1 MGVAAAGYCRR
12 STGQHGRRLRC
23 AVRSAVVVAWAASG
37 AETPIH
43 AREPSE
49 YAIHAPDAGAQRR
62 CRSRRTV
69 AVGGHGA
76 LQHVFR
82 LRAAIRGAAVG
93 AVSPVR
99 VAAARRRLEG
109 PLAAA
114 EQTARPGVAIATGG
128 GRQCSSSS
136 GGVGGRQRR
145 RHQVGAG
152 RGLDA
157 GSAAACLP
165 PAAYVLQQ
173 LPSELSPTAAA
184 LAWALGTYAF
194 DRYKTRR
201 HIDTAAPAY
210 PTLARPH
217 GCTWAYVESAARAAF
232 LARDLIN
239 APSEHMGPATLE
251 ACARVLAEA
260 LQGTCRA
267 IVGDALLRD
276 NFPQVHAVGRAAAER
291 HAPRL
296 IELEFAPDTDAATG
310 DQDALSIVL
319 VGKGVTFDSGGL
331 DLKPSSA
338 MRLMKKD
345 MGGAANVLGLA
356 LMLRSDAALRRRL
369 HLRVLVPAVENAVSG
384 GAFRPGDVL
393 TARNGMTTEVGNTDA
408 EGRLILAD
416 ALVYATESAP
426 RLVVDCATLTGAGRV
441 ALGTDVPAMF
451 SNDDQVAVE
460 LLQAA
465 ERTGDALWRL
475 PLHTP
480 YRKLLRSTV
489 ADVQNVSDGPY
500 AGCITAALY
509 LNEFVQ
515 PTGAGNAA
523 ARPAPAWIHI
533 DHMAYATSSAP
544 GRPEGGLEQGIR
556 ALHAMISKRY
566 GGGGKE

>member
-1 MGVAAAGYCRR
+1 MQFMPLTPVHKGDAAAVAQSLWEDTARFNTFFDCEPRVDAIPITVVCQRTFPDWMARQSSAVQQWVQFHQFESLLQDADSRGRSRLPSKPRDPVLLLPPEAVGSAHRPAAVLVAASDADTKSAQGVAW
-12 STGQHGRRLRC
+12 T
-23 AVRSAVVVAWAASG
+23 
-37 AETPIH
+37 
-43 AREPSE
+43 
-49 YAIHAPDAGAQRR
+49 
-62 CRSRRTV
+62 
-69 AVGGHGA
+69 
-76 LQHVFR
+76 
-82 LRAAIRGAAVG
+82 
-93 AVSPVR
+93 
-99 VAAARRRLEG
+99 
-109 PLAAA
+109 LAAL
-114 EQTARPGVAIATGG
+114 P
-128 GRQCSSSS
+128 
-136 GGVGGRQRR
+136 
-145 RHQVGAG
+145 
-152 RGLDA
+152 
-157 GSAAACLP
+157 ACLP

-239 APSEHMGPATLE
+239 TPSEHMGPATLE